1 MYVIICFEDIKFLGV
16 DLGLIKILCG
26 FFKDLFW
33 FVWDFYYDLIIIEE
47 RGGFFFFWREC
58 VMIFWLLMGGVFLF
72 SINWWELSCMS
83 FL

>member
-47 RGGFFFFWREC
+47 RGGFFFFLERVCDDILVIDGWGFF
-58 VMIFWLLMGGVFLF
+58 I
-72 SINWWELSCMS
+72 
-83 FL
+83 